1 MEESHTP
8 QQKENSQSQENQN
21 EEVSK
26 IKSNL
31 YINPQIY
38 IEQKNIIN
46 IRHKFRKHKTKRNNE
61 QSPFTRSM

>member
-8 QQKENSQSQENQN
+8 QQKENNQTQENQN

-26 IKSNL
+26 IKSNN
-31 YINPQIY
+31 YINPKIN

-46 IRHKFRKHKTKRNNE
+46 IRH
-61 QSPFTRSM
+61 

>member
-1 MEESHTP
+1 MEESHAP
-8 QQKENSQSQENQN
+8 QQKENSQTQENQN

-31 YINPQIY
+31 YINPKIN

-46 IRHKFRKHKTKRNNE
+46 IRHKFRKHKTKRNYE
-61 QSPFTRSM
+61 QSPFIRSM

>member
-8 QQKENSQSQENQN
+8 QQKENSQTQENQN

-31 YINPQIY
+31 YINPQIN

-46 IRHKFRKHKTKRNNE
+46 IRHKFRKLKTKRNYE
-61 QSPFTRSM
+61 

>member
-31 YINPQIY
+31 YINP
-38 IEQKNIIN
+38 KIN
-46 IRHKFRKHKTKRNNE
+46 IE
-61 QSPFTRSM
+61 